1 LSGQFST
8 GEFGTGRQMAMAP
21 DSKEKL
27 LTSAFFRI
35 ETMEGSADFS
45 DLAGITS
52 EVEQTEYMETGP
64 VGPLFSRH
72 PGRSKPPTVVLKR
85 GMKTG
90 TGTTWIWTWHKLAR
104 MGAPGM
110 LRDTALL
117 LYGPQDDPGGAP
129 RVIYMLM
136 NAFPTKLELAGMKM
150 GGTEVVVQT
159 LTLQCDDIFDP
170 NAA

>member
-1 LSGQFST
+1 MVFTTDQVS
-8 GEFGTGRQMAMAP
+8 TGRQMGMAV
-21 DSKEKL
+21 DSKEKI

-35 ETMEGSADFS
+35 QTMEGSADFS

-64 VGPLFSRH
+64 LGALFSRH

-90 TGTTWIWTWHKLAR
+90 MGTLWIWSWHKLAR
-104 MGAPGM
+104 MGAVGM
-110 LRDTALL
+110 LRDTALI
-117 LYGPQDDPGGAP
+117 LYGPQDDPGGVG
-129 RVIYMLM
+129 RMTYMLV
-136 NAFPTKLELAGMKM
+136 NAFPTKLELSGMKM
-150 GGTEVVVQT
+150 GGTEVIVQT